1 MFSLAIPQG
10 IKSLCECLK
19 SQISTDK
26 DNQHQIL
33 SGLVTYF
40 KKYCFR
46 NQTLHWQA
54 IGNPRCQ
61 GTWKKVRR
69 VDHCS
74 CPAVHSFIFI

>member
-1 MFSLAIPQG
+1 MLTRSRPQAERPDPSNLNVRKTE
-10 IKSLCECLK
+10 IHLPLRSASYTQSK
-19 SQISTDK
+19 
-26 DNQHQIL
+26 
-33 SGLVTYF
+33 
-40 KKYCFR
+40 

-69 VDHCS
+69 VEQCS